1 MPEFNNSGLF
11 IKVDATFLLVDRLVT
26 MIKNYFTVAVRNF
39 LKGRLYSIIN
49 VVGLAV
55 GLTVFLFITVFVY
68 HQLSYD
74 AFHEKADRIY
84 RVASHLEMGSNV
96 GEMTATY
103 PPMAAAMSASFPEVE
118 KSLRLFMQYGKIFKN
133 DEKVFVEDI
142 LYAGP
147 EFFDVFTFKLLAGDP
162 ANALQKKYQ
171 VVLTRALVSK
181 YFGEQSDLSAV
192 LGKSLIIDGNVCEV
206 TGVIQ
211 DCPENS
217 HFQYTSVVSMESSPQ
232 GRDET
237 WNNMNLSTYLLLRE
251 KADAVEVESKI
262 PEVLMKHVPDFD
274 EYESLGV
281 VIKFFL
287 QPLRSIHLHSN
298 LEGELSPTGSIV
310 TVYILGSIAGIVLLL
325 ACVNFMNLTTAR
337 GARRA
342 KEVGIR
348 KVLGSSSVQLVRQFT
363 FETILM
369 VAVATALAF
378 VLMQVFRYPFVMLTG
393 ERLSFDILMH
403 PAFIASVIGFVVLLG
418 ILAGSYPSF
427 YLAAFKPVDVLKGK
441 LRTGMKSSA
450 LRNGLVVLQFAISI
464 ILITCTIVVQNQLS
478 FMRAKKLGFD
488 KDNLILIS
496 NANKLPSFDGFV
508 NELKKNNSIV
518 SVGDARFKPIG
529 NYDGTAVLTE
539 EDMSNRKLLNMNY
552 VGYDYFDVMKFELR
566 SGRGFSRD
574 FADSLSMVVNET
586 GARYLFGGDPIGK
599 KVYMDEKN
607 YYTVIGVVSD
617 FNFES
622 LKTEVKPLMFFLREK
637 QRFLHV
643 RIAPGNHLSTVASIE
658 NLWKAQ
664 QADVPFTY
672 TFVDDEF
679 AESFKEEARLGSIF
693 NVFTALALF
702 IACLGL
708 LGLAAFTAEQRTKEI
723 SVRKVLGA
731 SVPGILMLL
740 SRDFTKLVLV
750 SVVIAIPLAYYIMQQ
765 WLDTFAFK
773 TVISVWSLSIGAVL
787 TLFLASLIVA
797 VQGLKAALL
806 NPAETLKYE

>member
-1 MPEFNNSGLF
+1 
-11 IKVDATFLLVDRLVT
+11 
-26 MIKNYFTVAVRNF
+26 MIKNYLTVAIRNF

-74 AFHEKADRIY
+74 AFNIKADRIY
-84 RVASHLEMGSNV
+84 RIASHLELGTNV
-96 GEMTATY
+96 AEMTATY
-103 PPMAAAMSASFPEVE
+103 PPMASAMSSSFPEVE
-118 KSLRLFMQYGKIFKN
+118 KSLRLFMQYGKVFKN
-133 DEKVFVEDI
+133 DEKVFSEDI

-147 EFFDVFTFKLLAGDP
+147 EFFDVFTFRLLAGDP
-162 ANALQKKYQ
+162 ATALQKKYQ
-171 VVLTRALVSK
+171 AVLTRELVNK
-181 YFGEQSDLSAV
+181 YFGEQSDLNAV
-192 LGKSLIIDGNVCEV
+192 IGKSLIIDGNVCEV

-217 HFQYTSVVSMESSPQ
+217 HFQYTSVVSMESSQQ

-237 WNNMNLSTYLLLRE
+237 WNNMNLSTYLLLRDG
-251 KADAVEVESKI
+251 ADASAVESKI

-274 EYESLGV
+274 KYASSGV
-281 VIKFFL
+281 VVKFFL

-298 LEGELSPTGSIV
+298 LDGELSPTGSIV
-310 TVYILGSIAGIVLLL
+310 TVYILGSIAAIVLLL

-337 GARRA
+337 GTRRA

-348 KVLGSSSVQLVRQFT
+348 KVLGSSAVQLVRQFT

-369 VAVATALAF
+369 VALATVLALGL
-378 VLMQVFRYPFVMLTG
+378 VQLFRYPFVAMTG
-393 ERLSFDILMH
+393 ERLSFELLLH
-403 PAFIASVIGFVVLLG
+403 PLFVAALIAFTILLG

-441 LRTGMKSSA
+441 LRSGMRSSA
-450 LRNGLVVLQFAISI
+450 LRNGLVILQFAISI
-464 ILITCTIVVQNQLS
+464 VLITCTIVVQNQLS
-478 FMRAKKLGFD
+478 FMRAKKLGFY
-488 KDNLILIS
+488 KDNLVLIS
-496 NANKLPSFDGFV
+496 NGDKLPSFAGFE
-508 NELKKNNSIV
+508 NELKKNKDIESV
-518 SVGDARFKPIG
+518 SYARFKPIG
-529 NYDGTAVLTE
+529 NYDGTTVSTE
-539 EDMSNRKLLNMNY
+539 DARENQRLLNMNY
-552 VGYDYFDVMKFELR
+552 VGYDYFDAMKFELR

-574 FADSLSMVVNET
+574 FPDSLSLVLNEA

-599 KVYMDEKN
+599 KVYTGEKN
-607 YYTVIGVVSD
+607 YYTVVGVVSD

-622 LKTEVKPLMFFLREK
+622 LKNEVKPLMFFLRGK
-637 QRFLHV
+637 PQRFVHIRL
-643 RIAPGNHLSTVASIE
+643 APGDHIATISAIE
-658 NLWKAQ
+658 NMWKAQ
-664 QADVPFTY
+664 QVDVPFTY
-672 TFVDDEF
+672 TFVNDDF

-702 IACLGL
+702 IAGLGL

-740 SRDFTKLVLV
+740 SKDFTKLVMIA
-750 SVVIAIPLAYYIMQQ
+750 VVLSLPIAYYLMQQ
-765 WLDTFAFK
+765 WLNTFAFK
-773 TVISVWSLSIGAVL
+773 TNISVLSLSLGAVL
-787 TLFLASLIVA
+787 TLVLALTIV
-797 VQGLKAALL
+797 VIQGLKAAFL